1 LISIAFVSIDPSS
14 FFALLLIN
22 SFKKKKKKSLKNNN
36 DNYTKQKVR
45 FYKVGAQGQVS
56 AAMKYDRHLAFSNA
70 CKKASIRAVKEVR
83 MVEADSESME
93 EGVVAQL
100 LTSGVRILHLVRVSK
115 CVRQFVVDFDGKNKT
130 HTHTQ

>member
-1 LISIAFVSIDPSS
+1 LISIAFVSIDP
-14 FFALLLIN
+14 LLILCTSSN
-22 SFKKKKKKSLKNNN
+22 KFIKFFFFFFSLKNNN
-36 DNYTKQKVR
+36 DNNTKQKVR

-83 MVEADSESME
+83 MVEADSESLE

-100 LTSGVRILHLVRVSK
+100 LTSGVRILHLVRVS
-115 CVRQFVVDFDGKNKT
+115 
-130 HTHTQ
+130 